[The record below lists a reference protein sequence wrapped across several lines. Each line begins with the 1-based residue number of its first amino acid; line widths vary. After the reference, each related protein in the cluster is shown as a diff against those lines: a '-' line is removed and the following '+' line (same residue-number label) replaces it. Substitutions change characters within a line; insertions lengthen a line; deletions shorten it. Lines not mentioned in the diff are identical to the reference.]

1 MKNKLSILALAAMG
15 APSMFAATFAY
26 LNSEAGN
33 QNTEVYQG
41 STIPIS
47 PYGGAIGANQ
57 SGVGDAAAMLFCDDY
72 SDDTYW
78 ATGWQVNVA
87 NIGTAAAAN
96 PATDPWQETRFGS
109 ANANT
114 AFPTGTSLYE
124 EMAWLFTQ
132 ATAPGQSALNQ
143 DAIGEA
149 VWDMTDPTGTPKATA
164 SNTGSNLT
172 YLAWISDAEAYYNKS
187 AAQTPAQF
195 MTVNYNDWYVLTD
208 PAAAG
213 NTGGTGLQEILAYY
227 TSTTPDLTFG
237 TASATPEPDSILL
250 LGGGLLAAGLWGRRR
265 RKPVR

>member
-1 MKNKLSILALAAMG
+1 MNKLSILGLVVMG
-15 APSMFAATFAY
+15 VPSMFASTFAY
-26 LNSEAGN
+26 LNNEAGN

-41 STIPIS
+41 NTIPIS
-47 PYGGAIGANQ
+47 PYGGAVGANQ
-57 SGVGDAAAMLFCDDY
+57 NGTGDTAALLFCDDY
-72 SDDTYW
+72 SDATYW
-78 ATGWQVNVA
+78 GTGWQVDVTD
-87 NIGTAAAAN
+87 IGTASAAN
-96 PATDPWQETRFGS
+96 PTTDPWQETRFGS

-149 VWDMTDPTGTPKATA
+149 VWHMTDPTGTPEATA

-208 PAAAG
+208 PAAVG
-213 NTGGTGLQEILAYY
+213 NTGGTGLQEMLAYY
-227 TSTTPDLTFG
+227 TSTTPGQTFG
-237 TASATPEPDSILL
+237 TVSATPEPDSVLL
-250 LGGGLLAAGLWGRRR
+250 LGTGLLLAGLWGRRR
-265 RKPVR
+265 RKPAR

>member
-1 MKNKLSILALAAMG
+1 MQKLTILALAAIG
-15 APSMFAATFAY
+15 VPSMFGSTFAY
-26 LNSEAGN
+26 LNSEAAN
-33 QNTEVYQG
+33 QNTEIYQG

-57 SGVGDAAAMLFCDDY
+57 SGAGDAAAMLFCDDY

-78 ATGWQVNVA
+78 GTGWQVNVT
-87 NIGTAAAAN
+87 NVGSAAAAN
-96 PATDPWQETRFGS
+96 SSTNPWQDTRFGS

-132 ATAPGQSALNQ
+132 STAPGQSALNQ

-149 VWDMTDPTGTPKATA
+149 VWYMTDPTGTPKATA
-164 SNTGSNLT
+164 SNTGGNLT
-172 YLAWISDAEAYYNKS
+172 YLQWISDAEAYYNKS

-213 NTGGTGLQEILAYY
+213 NTGGTGLQEILAYN

-237 TASATPEPDSILL
+237 TATPEPDSMLL
-250 LGGGLLAAGLWGRRR
+250 LGGGLLAAGLWGRRK
-265 RKPVR
+265 RKAVG

>member
-57 SGVGDAAAMLFCDDY
+57 SGAGDAAAMLFCDDY

-78 ATGWQVNVA
+78 ATGWQVNVT
-87 NIGTAAAAN
+87 NVGTAAAAN

-114 AFPTGTSLYE
+114 AFPTGTNLYE

-132 ATAPGQSALNQ
+132 STAPGQSALNQ

-149 VWDMTDPTGTPKATA
+149 VWYMTDPTGTPEATA

-187 AAQTPAQF
+187 AAQTPTQF

-227 TSTTPDLTFG
+227 TSATPGVTFG
-237 TASATPEPDSILL
+237 GASATPEPDSIFLI
-250 LGGGLLAAGLWGRRR
+250 GGGLLAAGLWGRKH
-265 RKPVR
+265 KPAR

>member
-1 MKNKLSILALAAMG
+1 MMNKLSILALAAIG
-15 APSMFAATFAY
+15 VPSMFGSTFAY
-26 LNSEAGN
+26 LNNEAAN

-47 PYGGAIGANQ
+47 PYGAAIGANQ
-57 SGVGDAAAMLFCDDY
+57 NGTGDAAALFFCDDY
-72 SDDTYW
+72 SDTTYW
-78 ATGWQVNVA
+78 GTGWQVNVTD
-87 NIGTAAAAN
+87 IGTAAAAN
-96 PATDPWQETRFGS
+96 SSTNPWQETRFGS

-132 ATAPGQSALNQ
+132 STVPGQSTLNQ

-149 VWDMTDPTGTPKATA
+149 VWDMTDPAGTPKATA

-172 YLAWISDAEAYYNKS
+172 YLAWISDAESYYNKS

-213 NTGGTGLQEILAYY
+213 NTGGTGLQEMLAYY
-227 TSTTPDLTFG
+227 TSTTPGVTFG
-237 TASATPEPDSILL
+237 VVSTPEPGSVLL
-250 LGGGLLAAGLWGRRR
+250 LGTGLMLAGLWGRRKR
-265 RKPVR
+265 NAVR